1 MEVPLNTSA
10 ITQLLTLLYAG
21 KRTIRVV
28 KVLKEDEM
36 NQRIN
41 VPELIDQIDELT
53 KEEFLRV
60 LKSGENFNVTML
72 DEAVCGSCVGG
83 YRVIKTSSLQRDRV
97 RCRVCSAKGKV
108 LKEVDFSITLLMGF
122 VTYRC

>member
-1 MEVPLNTSA
+1 MPKQFKFQIVQHISDKRIFIGRLSDDY
-10 ITQLLTLLYAG
+10 YALFFAEPRDLVDKDFVSLDERLISNGGSFEYFSNNSTFDTAVSG

-53 KEEFLRV
+53 KEEF
-60 LKSGENFNVTML
+60 
-72 DEAVCGSCVGG
+72 
-83 YRVIKTSSLQRDRV
+83 
-97 RCRVCSAKGKV
+97 
-108 LKEVDFSITLLMGF
+108 
-122 VTYRC
+122 